1 MEEQQLIIIKQLPEI
16 EANLKA
22 VSEEIQLKVNNAK
35 QLVCNDETKQI
46 IKKVRAEL
54 NKEFLDFEWQR
65 KNVKERILEP
75 YNSFE
80 KIYKEYI
87 SDKYKE
93 ADTELKNKID
103 QVENEIKKQKEDDLR
118 AYFEEY
124 KKYKNIEF
132 IDFERANIKIGLSD
146 SKTAL
151 HKQAKDFIDKIY
163 SDINLIDTQDHKE
176 EIMVEYKQTLNVG
189 NAITIVKTRYE
200 EIEKEKKRKLEEE
213 KKKAEIRL
221 KQQEENTK
229 IALENLRPQNEI
241 LNIPKVEEKEEILTL
256 KFTVRATKSKL
267 KALKQYLIDGGYDY
281 E

>member
-1 MEEQQLIIIKQLPEI
+1 MEENQLIIIKQLPEI

-22 VSEEIQLKVNNAK
+22 VSDEIQEKVEQAK
-35 QLVCNDETKQI
+35 QLVCNEETRQL
-46 IKKVRAEL
+46 IKKIRADL
-54 NKEFLDFEWQR
+54 NKELSEFEKQR
-65 KNVKERILEP
+65 KNVKEKILAP
-75 YNSFE
+75 YNNFE
-80 KIYKEYI
+80 KVYKECI
-87 SDKYKE
+87 SDKYIE
-93 ADTELKNKID
+93 ADKELKNKID

-118 AYFEEY
+118 VYFEEY

-146 SKTAL
+146 SKTSL

-213 KKKAEIRL
+213 QKKAEIRL

-229 IALENLRPQNEI
+229 IALENLRQQNEI
-241 LNIPKVEEKEEILTL
+241 LDIPKVEEKEEILTL

>member
-1 MEEQQLIIIKQLPEI
+1 MEENQLIIIKQLPEI

-22 VSEEIQLKVNNAK
+22 VSDEIQEKVEQAK
-35 QLVCNDETKQI
+35 QLVCNEETRQL
-46 IKKVRAEL
+46 IKKIRADL
-54 NKEFLDFEWQR
+54 NKELSEFEKQR
-65 KNVKERILEP
+65 KNVKEKILAP
-75 YNSFE
+75 YNNFE
-80 KIYKEYI
+80 KVYKECI
-87 SDKYKE
+87 SDKYIE
-93 ADTELKNKID
+93 ADKELKNKID

-118 AYFEEY
+118 VYFEEY
-124 KKYKNIEF
+124 EKYKNIEF
-132 IDFERANIKIGLSD
+132 IDFERANMNIGLSD

-213 KKKAEIRL
+213 QKKAEIRL
-221 KQQEENTK
+221 EQQEENTK
-229 IALENLRPQNEI
+229 IALENLRQQNEI
-241 LNIPKVEEKEEILTL
+241 LDIPKVEEKEEILTL

>member
-1 MEEQQLIIIKQLPEI
+1 MEENQLIIIKQLPEI

-22 VSEEIQLKVNNAK
+22 VSDEIQEKVEQAK
-35 QLVCNDETKQI
+35 QLVCNEETRQL
-46 IKKVRAEL
+46 IKKIRADL
-54 NKEFLDFEWQR
+54 NKELSEFEKQR
-65 KNVKERILEP
+65 KNVKEKILAP
-75 YNSFE
+75 YNNFE
-80 KIYKEYI
+80 KVYKECI
-87 SDKYKE
+87 SDKYIE
-93 ADTELKNKID
+93 ADKELKNKID

-118 AYFEEY
+118 VYFEEY

-213 KKKAEIRL
+213 QKKVDL
-221 KQQEENTK
+221 KIKEQEESTRQ
-229 IALENLRPQNEI
+229 ALNNLSQS
-241 LNIPKVEEKEEILTL
+241 NIVLEAPKVEESEEILVL
-256 KFTVRATKSKL
+256 SFKVKATKTKL
-267 KALKQYLIDGGYDY
+267 KELKKFLDEGGYKY

>member
-1 MEEQQLIIIKQLPEI
+1 MEENQLIIIKQLPEI

-22 VSEEIQLKVNNAK
+22 VSDEIQEKVEQAK
-35 QLVCNDETKQI
+35 QLVCNEETRQL
-46 IKKVRAEL
+46 IKKIRADL
-54 NKEFLDFEWQR
+54 NKELSEFEKQR
-65 KNVKERILEP
+65 KNVKEKILTP
-75 YNSFE
+75 YNNFE
-80 KIYKEYI
+80 KVYKECI
-87 SDKYKE
+87 SDKYIE
-93 ADTELKNKID
+93 ADKELKNKID
-103 QVENEIKKQKEDDLR
+103 QVENEIKKQKEYDLR

-213 KKKAEIRL
+213 QKKAEIRL

-229 IALENLRPQNEI
+229 IALENLRQQNEI
-241 LNIPKVEEKEEILTL
+241 LDIPKVEEKEEILTL

>member
-1 MEEQQLIIIKQLPEI
+1 MEENQLIIIKQLPEI

-22 VSEEIQLKVNNAK
+22 VSDEIQEKVEQAK
-35 QLVCNDETKQI
+35 QLVCNEETRQL
-46 IKKVRAEL
+46 IKKIRADL
-54 NKEFLDFEWQR
+54 NKELSEFEKQR
-65 KNVKERILEP
+65 KNVKEKILAP
-75 YNSFE
+75 YNNFE
-80 KIYKEYI
+80 KVYKECI
-87 SDKYKE
+87 SDKYIE
-93 ADTELKNKID
+93 ADKELKNKID

-118 AYFEEY
+118 VYFEEY

-132 IDFERANIKIGLSD
+132 IDFERANMKIGLSD

-213 KKKAEIRL
+213 QKKVDL
-221 KQQEENTK
+221 KIKEQEESTRQ
-229 IALENLRPQNEI
+229 ALNNLSQS
-241 LNIPKVEEKEEILTL
+241 NIVLEAPKVEESEEILVL
-256 KFTVRATKSKL
+256 SFKVKATKTKL
-267 KALKQYLIDGGYDY
+267 KELKKFLDEGGYKY